1 MSLAPVRAPLIELH
15 DARCFYCSGRLGRDV
30 DVDHFIAWARHP
42 ENAVENLVPAHP
54 GCNESKSDHL
64 AAAEHV
70 TRWAERLRVHCHD
83 LGDIARR
90 ATWEHDAGRA
100 LAVARVIYLRLR
112 PDVRLWQARDA
123 FERADRAALVGAL
136 AG

>member
-1 MSLAPVRAPLIELH
+1 VSSPFLAM
-15 DARCFYCSGRLGRDV
+15 
-30 DVDHFIAWARHP
+30 P
-42 ENAVENLVPAHP
+42 ESAHENLVPAHP

-70 TRWAERLRVHCHD
+70 TRWAERLRVHGHD
-83 LGDIARR
+83 LDDIARR
-90 ATWEHDAGRA
+90 ATWEHDASRA
-100 LAVARVIYLRLR
+100 LAFARVIYLRLR

-123 FERADRAALVGAL
+123 FERADRDALVSAL